1 MDDKKSFASWPHYGK
16 EEIAV
21 VDKVLRS
28 GKVNQW
34 TGVEVT
40 TFEKEYAEYLGVKYC
55 VALAN
60 GSVALDVAL
69 AVLEIDKGDEVIVAP
84 RTFVA
89 SASCVALRGAI
100 PVFADV
106 DSESGNIT
114 VESIQRVYTPKTKAV
129 IAVHLAGW
137 PCVLDKLRNFCDK
150 RGIYLIE
157 DCAQAHG
164 AKYRGKPVGSFGDVS
179 CFSFCQ
185 DKIITTGGEGG
196 LLATNNKQLWR
207 AAWSLKDHGR
217 DFDIVSSQKGGTS
230 FKWMV
235 NSFGTNYRMT
245 EMQAAIGRIML
256 KKLDSWVRKRRKLAQ
271 ILNDNFAKIP
281 TLKTT
286 IPAKEFY
293 HSYYKYYVYV
303 KPAKFKAGWSRDR
316 ILQELSKGGIV
327 CGSGACPEVYLE
339 KAFKDYRFNLGL
351 PAQKRLPVAKMLGE
365 TSIMFQVHPIL
376 TEGSMNSIIKK
387 MKGILKSAVNL

>member
-1 MDDKKSFASWPHYGK
+1 MVKKFPSWPHYGID
-16 EEIAV
+16 EIAV
-21 VDKVLRS
+21 VTRVLRS

-34 TGVEVT
+34 TGAEVT
-40 TFEKEYAEYLGVKYC
+40 AFEKEYAEYLGVKYC

-69 AVLEIDKGDEVIVAP
+69 TVLSIGKGDEVIVAS

-106 DSESGNIT
+106 DPESGNIT
-114 VESIQRVYTPKTKAV
+114 VESIRKVYTQKAKAV

-137 PCVLDKLRNFCDK
+137 PCVLDELRSFCDK
-150 RGIYLIE
+150 KGIYLIE

-164 AKYRGKPVGSFGDVS
+164 TKYRGKSVGSFGDVA

-196 LLATNNKQLWR
+196 LLATNNKKLWQ
-207 AAWSLKDHGR
+207 AVWSLKDHGR
-217 DFDIVSSQKGGTS
+217 DFDVAFGQKSGTG

-235 NSFGTNYRMT
+235 SSFGTNYRMT

-256 KKLDSWVRKRRKLAQ
+256 KKLDGWVKKRQKLAQ
-271 ILNDNFAKIP
+271 ILNNNFAKMP
-281 TLKTT
+281 GLRTT
-286 IPAKEFY
+286 IPPKESY

-303 KPAKFKAGWSRDR
+303 RPDELKIGWSRDK
-316 ILQELSKGGIV
+316 ILQELVKNGIA

-339 KAFKDYRFNLGL
+339 KAFKVYRHNLGL
-351 PAQKRLPVAKMLGE
+351 SVQKRLPVAKMLGE
-365 TSIMFQVHPIL
+365 TSMMFEVHPTL
-376 TEGSMNSIIKK
+376 SVDSMKDVVRAMDK
-387 MKGILKSAVNL
+387 VMRAAAR